1 VVKFF
6 LVVGQPRYLR
16 RDPVKK
22 TPLNQTHRE
31 LGARMVD
38 FGGWD
43 MPVQYSGVIDEH
55 QAVREA
61 AGLFD
66 VSHMGE
72 VEVSGANALAFIQQ
86 LTINDVAKLVDGQV
100 QYSAMCYPE
109 GGVVDDVTLYRFNES
124 RYLFCVNASNTD
136 KDFAWMQQVL
146 ADSAINDVTL
156 TNRSDEFAQ
165 IALQGPK
172 AATILSSLTDVVLAD
187 LVYYHFCEGS
197 VAGVEMII
205 SRTGYTG
212 EDGFEL
218 YLPASSAVEIWQ
230 AIMTAGTPQ
239 GLLPV
244 GLGARDTLRLEKG
257 YALYGHELSREISPL
272 EAGLAWI
279 TKLDKEDFVGK
290 AVLVAQKAE
299 GLPRRRVGLVMQERG
314 IPREGYPVFVG
325 DREVGVV
332 TSGTMSPS
340 LKVGVAL
347 ALVDPEFAKAET
359 ALEVAIRNRR
369 MGAKV
374 QRPPFVK

>member
-1 VVKFF
+1 MK
-6 LVVGQPRYLR
+6 Q
-16 RDPVKK
+16 
-22 TPLNQTHRE
+22 TPLNQIHRQ

-55 QAVREA
+55 LAVRKA

-72 VEVSGANALAFIQQ
+72 IEVSGPAALQFIQY
-86 LTINDVAKLVDGQV
+86 LTTNDAAKLVDGQV

-109 GGVVDDVTLYRFNES
+109 GGVVDDVTLYRFNE
-124 RYLFCVNASNTD
+124 RHFLFCVNAANTD

-146 ADSAINDVTL
+146 ADAALAGVSL

-172 AATILSSLTDVVLAD
+172 STEILSGLTEIPLDSIA
-187 LVYYHFCEGS
+187 YYHFREGA
-197 VAGVEMII
+197 VAGVRMIV

-218 YLPASSAVEIWQ
+218 YLPASAAGAVWQ
-230 AIMTAGTPQ
+230 QLMTAGTPF

-257 YALYGHELSREISPL
+257 YALYGHELSRDITPL

-279 TKLDKEDFVGK
+279 TRLDKDDFVGK
-290 AVLVAQKAE
+290 AALVAQQAA
-299 GLPRRRVGLVMQERG
+299 GVPRRRIGLVMQERG
-314 IPREGYPVFVG
+314 IPREGYPVFADG
-325 DREVGVV
+325 REVGVV
-332 TSGTMSPS
+332 TSGTMSPT
-340 LKVGVAL
+340 LKIGVAL
-347 ALVDPEFAKAET
+347 ALVEPAAAALDGE
-359 ALEVAIRNRR
+359 LEVAVRERR
-369 MGAKV
+369 MRARV
-374 QRPPFVK
+374 VRPPFVK